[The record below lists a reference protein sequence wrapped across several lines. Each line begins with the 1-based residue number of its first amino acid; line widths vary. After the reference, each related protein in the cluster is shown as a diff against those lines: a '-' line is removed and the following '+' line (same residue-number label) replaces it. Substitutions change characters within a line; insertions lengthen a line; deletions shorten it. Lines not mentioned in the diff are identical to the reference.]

1 MMLRAY
7 RSNLDRWLVL
17 PAIALGGALGA
28 LLRFGW
34 ISCFPLRDT
43 TIPWAIFSENILGA
57 FVLGWLLSIFI
68 RRQGK
73 HRYIRAF
80 SGWMVQMVEL
90 LEAGDIKD
98 AFWNLFLSILPG
110 LLLTL
115 AGIQIG
121 LRL

>member
-98 AFWNLFLSILPG
+98 AFWNLFLGILPG